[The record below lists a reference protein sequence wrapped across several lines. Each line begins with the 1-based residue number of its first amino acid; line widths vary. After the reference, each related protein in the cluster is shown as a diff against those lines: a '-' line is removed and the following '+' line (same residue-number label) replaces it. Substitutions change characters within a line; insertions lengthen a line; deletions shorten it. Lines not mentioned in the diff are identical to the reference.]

1 MIKQLNKSQEDQI
14 PLYVDKWVNKGT
26 NTDRLDHEK
35 TLKIVNDY
43 QREILETAETEV
55 IIVDNPIEGWVANV
69 MLSKGCPIE
78 KDQVHDE
85 LKAIFAD
92 EDRLRL
98 ILRANPPVWP
108 TANDGSLYSSAVSFY
123 DFMINEVGVELE
135 KPLVNKYKAWEA
147 TTELGLMFP
156 LDDVMIVT
164 QKPTEIHFNE
174 NGELHAE
181 GKPAIKYAGLGN
193 FEVYSLNGTRV
204 PKWLALA
211 NDGDL
216 NIDQFTSIENAEVRT
231 EFVRKFGVERM
242 LETHGTQLDTFKNYN
257 EKWWTKSEYE
267 LWDMA
272 TVFEGV
278 EFAPHLKMRNAT
290 TGVWHVEAV
299 APTCENL
306 EDAIRDRF
314 NGRDLRID
322 AIA

>member
-1 MIKQLNKSQEDQI
+1 MIEQLNKSQEDKI

-55 IIVDNPIEGWVANV
+55 LIVDNPIEGWVANV

-85 LKAIFAD
+85 LEAIFSD

-98 ILRANPPVWP
+98 ILRANPPSYP
-108 TANDGSLYSSAVSFY
+108 QQDGSLYSSVLSFY
-123 DFMINEVGVELE
+123 DFMINEVGIELE
-135 KPLVNKYKAWEA
+135 EHLVNKYKAWEA

-174 NGELHAE
+174 DGELHAE

-193 FEVYSLNGTRV
+193 FDVYSLNGTRV

-211 NDGDL
+211 GYADL
-216 NIDQFTSIENAEVRT
+216 NVNQFTRIRNAEVRT

-242 LETHGTQLDTFKNYN
+242 LETHGSQLDTFKNYN

-267 LWDMA
+267 LWDMN

-278 EFAPHLKMRNAT
+278 DYAPHLKMRNAT
-290 TGVWHVEAV
+290 TGIWHVEAV
-299 APTCENL
+299 APNCKTLN
-306 EDAIRDRF
+306 DAIKDRF
-314 NGRDLRID
+314 NGRDFCIE